1 MISEIG
7 EIKFIASIWFL
18 WWLGLALILLR
29 DDSDIFVKD
38 LLRLV
43 KHGGWLAFLS
53 FIALIFIIPTSIP
66 FSIAYFIN
74 KWIRKH

>member
-1 MISEIG
+1 MISGIA

-29 DDSDIFVKD
+29 DDSDIFVND
-38 LLRLV
+38 LLRYL
-43 KHGGWLAFLS
+43 KYGGWLSFLS
-53 FIALIFIIPTSIP
+53 FIVIIFIIPISIP
-66 FSIAYFIN
+66 FSIAYFIK